1 MFASARRKEREG
13 DEEEEGEE
21 GAATSRQ
28 SLFLSIEL

>member
-13 DEEEEGEE
+13 DEEEEG
-21 GAATSRQ
+21 AATSRQ